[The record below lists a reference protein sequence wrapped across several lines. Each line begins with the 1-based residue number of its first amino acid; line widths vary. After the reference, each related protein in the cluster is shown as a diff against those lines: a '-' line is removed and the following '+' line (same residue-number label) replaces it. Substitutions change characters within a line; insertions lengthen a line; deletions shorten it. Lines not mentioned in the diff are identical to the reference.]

1 MVVSASLRGNK
12 NFARRAISDF
22 CAVHYREW
30 SDPPV
35 YNDAYPKAAPL
46 WIRTGFHYV
55 DFPLNTPFKYATNEH
70 TNSTREVALRRGQDP
85 EAVPEEECYVT
96 IPQIRWSVND
106 RDAGDR
112 MAPSGPGSAQSQ
124 QRKGGMQGS
133 QGQGHR
139 QQEQQQQSQGAGH
152 QKEQSQN
159 AKAKL

>member
-55 DFPLNTPFKYATNEH
+55 DFPLNTPFKYATNEK

-85 EAVPEEECYVT
+85 EAVPEEQCYVT

-106 RDAGDR
+106 RDAGDK
-112 MAPSGPGSAQSQ
+112 MAPSSGPGAAQSQ
-124 QRKGGMQGS
+124 QGKGRTQGS
-133 QGQGHR
+133 QE
-139 QQEQQQQSQGAGH
+139 QQRHQQQQSQCGH
-152 QKEQSQN
+152 QTEQRQN
-159 AKAKL
+159 ARAKL